1 MKEVYAIQHD
11 TVDAICWREYG
22 RSTGVVER
30 VLEANPHL
38 SEFGPFIPMGTKF
51 NYQTSQLH
59 KIKFKAFSFGI
70 ERIYA

>member
-1 MKEVYAIQHD
+1 MKEIYAIQND

-38 SEFGPFIPMGTKF
+38 SEFGPFIPMGTKV
-51 NYQTSQLH
+51 QLPDILTPQN
-59 KIKFKAFSFGI
+59 KVQSIQLWD
-70 ERIYA
+70 

>member
-1 MKEVYAIQHD
+1 MKEIYAIQHD

-38 SEFGPFIPMGTKF
+38 SEFGPFIPMGIKV
-51 NYQTSQLH
+51 QLPDIPTPQN
-59 KIKFKAFSFGI
+59 KVQSVQLWD
-70 ERIYA
+70 

>member
-1 MKEVYAIQHD
+1 MKEIYAIQND

-38 SEFGPFIPMGTKF
+38 SEFGPFIPMGTKVH
-51 NYQTSQLH
+51 LP
-59 KIKFKAFSFGI
+59 
-70 ERIYA
+70 